1 MNPASRRSRKRRWL
15 MPAAGLLA
23 GGLMVSGWLLWR
35 TRPEFGQFEAR
46 RTELASAEV
55 QATRPETGGFVSQS
69 VRVTG
74 ANGLQVDLRV
84 LRSGDAAGPR
94 PLVIILG
101 GHRTGR
107 DAVDLLGAPGPF
119 VVAALDYPYEGPDRP
134 RGLRQSLA
142 AIWHGRSAFRDTPA
156 AVWLALD
163 WLLAQPQVDPSRV
176 ELVGVSLGVP
186 FATLAGALEPRFRR
200 VWLIHGGAGN
210 REWIEHNLKPR
221 LISDHWRSLAGG
233 LLHRLAHG
241 SALEPAHWVPQISPR
256 PVVVIGARED
266 RRLPAHLVERLHAA
280 AAEPKELIWTD
291 GGHVDRRPEAVRQLL
306 EMVRARLAENG

>member
-1 MNPASRRSRKRRWL
+1 ML
-15 MPAAGLLA
+15 TGLIAAG
-23 GGLMVSGWLLWR
+23 WLTAW
-35 TRPEFGQFEAR
+35 TRPDFGQFEAR
-46 RTELASAEV
+46 RAKLVSYAVETP
-55 QATRPETGGFVSQS
+55 RPEAGGFVSQA

-74 ANGLQVDLRV
+74 DNGLQVDLRV
-84 LRSGDAAGPR
+84 LRAGEATEPR

-107 DAVDLLGAPGPF
+107 DAVDLLGAPGPL
-119 VVAALDYPYEGPDRP
+119 VVAALDYPYEGPERP
-134 RGLRQSLA
+134 RGVRQSLA
-142 AIWHGRSAFRDTPA
+142 AIWHGRTAFRDTPP

-163 WLLAQPQVDPSRV
+163 WLLAQPEVDPSRV

-221 LISDHWRSLAGG
+221 LDSERGRRWVGG

-241 SALEPAHWVPQISPR
+241 SALEPAHWVPRISPR
-256 PVVVIGARED
+256 PVVIIGARDD
-266 RRLPAHLVERLHAA
+266 RRLPSHLVERLHAT
-280 AAEPKELIWTD
+280 AAEPKDLIWTE
-291 GGHVDRRPEAVRQLL
+291 GGHVDRRPEAVQALL
-306 EMVRARLAENG
+306 DLIRARLLEE